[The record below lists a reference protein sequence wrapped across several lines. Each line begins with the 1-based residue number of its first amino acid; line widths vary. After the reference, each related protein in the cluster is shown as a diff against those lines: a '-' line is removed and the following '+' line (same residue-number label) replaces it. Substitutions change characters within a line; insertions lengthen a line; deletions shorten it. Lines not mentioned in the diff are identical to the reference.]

1 MNKESLLQLRRSVVM
16 EMFLCKKKIEDN
28 TDSIQDNKAEVYTF
42 RHSIGIV
49 LTYPSQ
55 NVEIGF

>member
-42 RHSIGIV
+42 RL
-49 LTYPSQ
+49 LTYPSL

>member
-1 MNKESLLQLRRSVVM
+1 M

-49 LTYPSQ
+49 LTYPSL